1 MSGEK
6 ILVAIDGSVYSDEIV
21 ENAILYARH
30 FNSNIILIYCHKS
43 ISSTI
48 GSSYNEEEIAI
59 IMNES
64 EQLVAP
70 YLQQVKDAGI
80 VVEERIMEEPAGAT
94 ISHVARIEKCSL
106 IVMGSR
112 GLTNLA
118 GLIVGSVTNSVLQT
132 APCSVLVVRSEN

>member
-1 MSGEK
+1 
-6 ILVAIDGSVYSDEIV
+6 
-21 ENAILYARH
+21 
-30 FNSNIILIYCHKS
+30 
-43 ISSTI
+43 
-48 GSSYNEEEIAI
+48 
-59 IMNES
+59 MNES

-70 YLQQVKDAGI
+70 YLQKVKDAGI